1 MQKSNGIK
9 VRKLPLPLEIS
20 FGNSATVTD
29 GLFSL
34 SSKEASAIRIVDI
47 DDDKYATV
55 EIYPPRKEIQTHLP
69 DTYPDTLLGTDLS
82 KSKGKGKDYGQYRYF
97 KRSNNSLYLVVE
109 GGKRVR
115 KLELGD
121 PLDRNSPIAS
131 VARAVKQNFGM
142 MEFSKQQLIQFIPK
156 KLSYAQILKGT
167 LDTMNFLGYLQKTQG
182 TIRGRIKETYKATQR
197 INEIIVTPE
206 QT

>member
-20 FGNSATVTD
+20 FSNSPTMTD

-34 SSKEASAIRIVDI
+34 SSKEASSIKITDI
-47 DDDKYATV
+47 DKDGYATV

-69 DTYPDTLLGTDLS
+69 DTYPDTLLGTNIS

-97 KRSNNSLYLVVE
+97 RRSNSSIYLVIE
-109 GGKRVR
+109 GGKRAR
-115 KLELGD
+115 KLELGN
-121 PLDRNSPIAS
+121 PVDRNSHIAT
-131 VARAVKQNFGM
+131 VARAIKLNFGM
-142 MEFSKQQLIQFIPK
+142 NEFSKQQLIQFIPK
-156 KLSYAQILKGT
+156 SLSYAQMLKGT
-167 LDTMNFLGYLQKTQG
+167 LDAMNFAGYVQKTQG
-182 TIRGRIKETYKATQR
+182 TIRGRIKETFKATEK

-206 QT
+206 QA